1 MDFLNGDSGIPMTL
15 FALLAIAVI
24 FASALWFIL
33 SASRTNKRFRWFQVV
48 RTRGKTKGGRHL
60 KSVK

>member
-1 MDFLNGDSGIPMTL
+1 MTL

-24 FASALWFIL
+24 FGSALWFIL
-33 SASRTNKRFRWFQVV
+33 SASRTNKRFRWFQIV
-48 RTRGKTKGGRHL
+48 RTRAKDKDRHL

>member
-1 MDFLNGDSGIPMTL
+1 MDFLNGDSGIPMTV

-33 SASRTNKRFRWFQVV
+33 SASRTNKRFRWFQIV
-48 RTRGKTKGGRHL
+48 RTRAKTKDGRHL
-60 KSVK
+60 RSVK

>member
-1 MDFLNGDSGIPMTL
+1 MDFLNGDSGLRMTL

-33 SASRTNKRFRWFQVV
+33 SASRTNKRFRWFQVL
-48 RTRGKTKGGRHL
+48 RTRAKTKDRHL

>member
-1 MDFLNGDSGIPMTL
+1 MDFLNGDSGIPMTV

-33 SASRTNKRFRWFQVV
+33 SASRSNKRFRWFQIV
-48 RTRGKTKGGRHL
+48 RTRSKTKDGRHL

>member
-1 MDFLNGDSGIPMTL
+1 MDFLNGDSGIPMTV

-24 FASALWFIL
+24 FGSALWFIL
-33 SASRTNKRFRWFQVV
+33 SASRTNKRFRWFQIV
-48 RTRGKTKGGRHL
+48 RTRGKAKGRNL

>member
-1 MDFLNGDSGIPMTL
+1 MDFLNGDSGIPMTV

-24 FASALWFIL
+24 FASALWFII
-33 SASRTNKRFRWFQVV
+33 SASSANKKFRWFQIV
-48 RTRGKTKGGRHL
+48 RTRAKRKHL